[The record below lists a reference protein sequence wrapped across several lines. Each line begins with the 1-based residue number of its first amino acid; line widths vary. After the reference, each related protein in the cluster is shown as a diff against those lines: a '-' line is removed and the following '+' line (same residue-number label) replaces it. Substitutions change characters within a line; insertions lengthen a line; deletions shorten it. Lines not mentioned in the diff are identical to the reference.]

1 MATYA
6 VVDKGECIA
15 CGSCGTSAPEIFE
28 FDDEGLAEVIY
39 SGDKNQ
45 GVTEIPSEL
54 EEALKDAVDDCPTEC
69 IKVGDKAFA

>member
-6 VVDKGECIA
+6 VVDKSECIA

-39 SGDKNQ
+39 SGDNNR
-45 GVTEIPSEL
+45 GVTDIPENL
-54 EEALKDAVDDCPTEC
+54 REDLQEAVESCPTEC
-69 IKVGDKAFA
+69 IKVDDKAFA